1 MSKTKLLGTD
11 IIESTPIQTMS
22 AQGLLDAR
30 DTAREMGD
38 RLRETFI
45 NSVFVKD
52 GSFNNPV
59 LKLGLSDE
67 ALNAAEFLGDMIT
80 FQRGEIIATY
90 HSCWIFRRI
99 VDKVAQDMWS
109 AGISINGDTDPQ
121 DVKRILKRLSRLRP
135 ELIYATEQARLFGGA
150 ASLVMVDD
158 GETDLSKPLDVTKI
172 RKGSAIRLWT
182 TDRWYNLEPGNEVVT
197 NFKSKDFG
205 TPKYYKFMLDYDNG
219 SSSKAI
225 TVHHSRVL
233 RWVNRKSTRL
243 MNQRLQGWGISELEH
258 IYQDLKIHENAKNSA
273 GSLVAKALLEI
284 VKVGGMRSAMQG
296 LALGSPA
303 SQQMMSGVMSS
314 VMNFRSNDLVF
325 MDSEDS
331 YQRETF
337 SFTGLP
343 DLLDVQKDII
353 AGAAEMPKV
362 LLYGDT
368 KGGITSDSP
377 AEMEF
382 YAGTILGKQDETCR
396 PVLDK
401 LLPIVY
407 AAEGV
412 QIPNDL
418 DYEFESIASMSQDK
432 KLNILQ
438 QSINAIQQMVDL
450 GVMTHETGLE
460 EILQIQ
466 KITGFGSNITER
478 DVTLAKQNDTPES
491 AESDGE
497 ETIEPMP
504 SMNDDYSDIKDAIL
518 GKKTLRDKQ

>member
-1 MSKTKLLGTD
+1 MGKLKLLGTD
-11 IIESTPIQTMS
+11 ESVSVQTTNTQNLTDARVVTRQISQTM
-22 AQGLLDAR
+22 
-30 DTAREMGD
+30 
-38 RLRETFI
+38 RETFM
-45 NSVFVKD
+45 NSVFLQD

-59 LKLGLSDE
+59 LKLGVSDE
-67 ALNAAEFLGDMIT
+67 ATSAAEFLNDMIT
-80 FQRGEIIATY
+80 FQRGEITATY

-109 AGISINGDTDPQ
+109 AGISINGDTDPE
-121 DVKRILKRLSRLRP
+121 DVKRILKRVTRLRP

-158 GETDLSKPLDVTKI
+158 GEEDLSKPLDI
-172 RKGSAIRLWT
+172 RRIKKGSALRLWT
-182 TDRWYNLEPGNEVVT
+182 TDRWWNLETSQEVVT

-205 TPKYYKFMLDYDNG
+205 TPKYYTFMLDYDNG
-219 SSSKAI
+219 SSSRAI
-225 TVHHSRVL
+225 KVHHSRVL
-233 RWVNRKSTRL
+233 RWVNRRSTRII
-243 MNQRLQGWGISELEH
+243 NQRLQGWGISELEH

-284 VKVGGMRSAMQG
+284 VKVEGMRSAMQG

-303 SQQMMSGVMSS
+303 SQQMISGTMAS
-314 VMNFRSNDLVF
+314 VMNFRTNDLVF

-382 YAGTILGKQDETCR
+382 YAGTILGKQDEMIR

-401 LLPIVY
+401 LLPIIY
-407 AAEGV
+407 ACEGV
-412 QIPNDL
+412 TIPNDL
-418 DYEFESIASMSQDK
+418 DYDFESIASMSQDK

-438 QSINAIQQMVDL
+438 QSIQAIQSMVDL
-450 GVMTHETGLE
+450 GVMTHQTGLE
-460 EILQIQ
+460 EIQQIQ

-478 DVTLAKQNDTPES
+478 DTELAKQNDTPEN

-497 ETIEPMP
+497 ETLEDMP
-504 SMNDDYSDIKDAIL
+504 SMNDDYSDVKDAIL